1 MSDREGYEKVAHLY
15 DLFDK
20 KNNIDFFCQY
30 ASDAGEILDIGAGTG
45 RIAIPIARRGIKVY
59 CVEPSP
65 AMRREFLKKLS
76 WESDIKDNITLIEGD
91 ATSFN
96 FGRTFPAIFLSG
108 CFEHFINDD
117 ERLLSLLNINKH
129 LILNGILVFDVLIG
143 QMKDSPLSPAGVVR
157 KGDSECRR
165 FVGGKVLPDK
175 KKAVILIFEEYR
187 DGKLINRIEEHST
200 IGIIERQKIH
210 SILSK
215 SGFKVNNE
223 FSNYDYTPYT
233 EGDETLIIEA
243 VKISQ

>member
-1 MSDREGYEKVAHLY
+1 MSDIKGYEKVTHLY

-20 KNNIDFFCQY
+20 KKNIEFFYQY
-30 ASDAGEILDIGAGTG
+30 ARDAGEILDIGAGTG

-65 AMRREFLKKLS
+65 AMRREFIKKLS
-76 WESDIKDNITLIEGD
+76 LESDIKDNITLIEGD
-91 ATSFN
+91 ATSFS

-117 ERLLSLLNINKH
+117 ERILSLLNINKH

-143 QMKDSPLSPAGVVR
+143 QMNDSPLSPAGIVK
-157 KGDSECRR
+157 KGDTEYRR

-175 KKAVILIFEEYR
+175 EKVVILIYEEYR
-187 DGKLINRIEEHST
+187 NGKLINRIEEHST
-200 IGIIERQKIH
+200 IGIIDRERIY
-210 SILSK
+210 SLLSE
-215 SGFKVNNE
+215 SGFKVNKE
-223 FSNYDYTPYT
+223 FSNYDYTPYR

-243 VKISQ
+243 AKVK

>member
-1 MSDREGYEKVAHLY
+1 MSDIKGYEKVTHLY

-20 KNNIDFFCQY
+20 KKNIEFFYQY
-30 ASDAGEILDIGAGTG
+30 ARDAGEILDIGAGTG

-65 AMRREFLKKLS
+65 AMRREFIKKLS
-76 WESDIKDNITLIEGD
+76 LESDIKDNITLIEGD
-91 ATSFN
+91 ATSFS

-117 ERLLSLLNINKH
+117 ERILSLLNINKH

-143 QMKDSPLSPAGVVR
+143 QMNDSPLSPAGIVK
-157 KGDSECRR
+157 KGDTEYRR

-175 KKAVILIFEEYR
+175 EKVVILIYEEYR
-187 DGKLINRIEEHST
+187 NGKLINRIEEHST
-200 IGIIERQKIH
+200 IGIIDLERIY
-210 SILSK
+210 SLLSE
-215 SGFKVNNE
+215 SGFKVNKE
-223 FSNYDYTPYT
+223 FSNYDYTPYR

-243 VKISQ
+243 AKVK